1 MIRKCAWCEATHL
14 PLSYCAKCHVVSY
27 CGKECQRQHWKQAHK
42 ASCIKTNVHMTFKV
56 VDSATGTIRKML
68 GDNTPENISMA
79 LFVKM
84 TKEEK
89 AQAIVLFAEA
99 TRSARKYK
107 LSDISLRWAAVSTTA
122 RLAMMLMAVDEWDAA
137 HRTLR
142 AFFSLVSRVEALE
155 PSEAQR
161 DQWDF
166 DNYISTMTK
175 NMALVEQVFLQSEI
189 LVTRKRLW
197 ELEPGKHKSQQTYAL
212 AQRIMLWQE
221 QYSKLDPAYIKMNV
235 ECRIEQVVMCVSVL
249 VDLGCTDADV
259 DNGVDTIKSF
269 EIMDNQLALAFSIL
283 DNALQN
289 YPRREEQISKL
300 QYLVDVVQ
308 NMKAFVL
315 LGD

>member
-1 MIRKCAWCEATHL
+1 
-14 PLSYCAKCHVVSY
+14 
-27 CGKECQRQHWKQAHK
+27 
-42 ASCIKTNVHMTFKV
+42 
-56 VDSATGTIRKML
+56 ML

-122 RLAMMLMAVDEWDAA
+122 RLAMMLMAVDDWDAA

-175 NMALVEQVFLQSEI
+175 NMALVEDVLLQSEI
-189 LVTRKRLW
+189 LVIHKRVW

-212 AQRIMLWQE
+212 AQRIMLWQA